1 MSYVV
6 VAGAAMSIG
15 GKLMKGFGAMGNKAD
30 VQAGKTAAYDIYQE
44 QLGLLG
50 EKKDTSIEQAQ
61 GQYIS
66 GTGELTA
73 GAIAG
78 QRDIS
83 YATGKTGLA
92 TSGAMGMHAEDF
104 MAKIKS
110 DTAKLVDT
118 RSYNMAQADYAY
130 RSGKMSAEDAYLS
143 KLTDLDSTPTTF
155 LEGMFG

>member
-6 VAGAAMSIG
+6 VGSAVLGIG
-15 GKLMKGFGAMGNKAD
+15 SSLFGGFGAAGNKAD
-30 VQAGKTAAYDIYQE
+30 VAAGKTAAYDIYQQ

-50 EKKDTSIEQAQ
+50 EQKATGIKQAQ
-61 GQYIS
+61 SQYIS

-78 QRDIS
+78 QQDIS

-92 TSGAMGMHAEDF
+92 TSGAMGMQAGDL
-104 MAKIKS
+104 MRKVKS

-118 RSYNMAQADYAY
+118 RSYNMAQADYSY
-130 RSGKMSAEDAYLS
+130 RSGMMSAEDSYQS
-143 KLTDLDSTPTTF
+143 KLTELESVPTSF
-155 LEGMFG
+155 LGGLFG